1 MTMKV
6 QDIMKSAV
14 EIISPMESTKEAAR
28 KMHDLHIGS
37 LPVVDNGQL
46 VGMITDRDICVRVT
60 ATGRDAISTRVKE
73 VMGNSVKTCHAD
85 LDIEEAAKLMID
97 HHIRR
102 LVVLDANDTISGF
115 LSVDDLAKTSHELAS
130 KVLEATIPIH

>member
-1 MTMKV
+1 MKV
-6 QDIMKSAV
+6 QEIMKSAV
-14 EIISPMESTKEAAR
+14 EIISPTESTKEAAR

-46 VGMITDRDICVRVT
+46 VGIITDRDICVRVT

-73 VMGNSVKTCHAD
+73 VMGNAVKTCYA
-85 LDIEEAAKLMID
+85 DIEIEAAAKLMID
-97 HHIRR
+97 HHVRR
-102 LVVLDANDTISGF
+102 LVVLDRNEAISGF

-130 KVLEATIPIH
+130 QVLEATIPIH